1 MRKREPVSEDLGT
14 VSGPEGHWVVVVNGK
29 VVASSEDAFEML
41 TLAKKYSTEDVV
53 VTKILY
59 PNASY
64 F

>member
-1 MRKREPVSEDLGT
+1 MKEKEPVSVDLGT

-29 VVASSEDAFEML
+29 VIASSEDACEML
-41 TLAKKYSTEDVV
+41 KLAEKYHSEDVV